1 MAMDIEIPL
10 PGLVAALGLGLLI
23 GVVRERADPDPTHT
37 IAGVRTHVL
46 VALSGALGA
55 ALGAPV
61 LIVVLLLVG
70 ALAVASYVKAG
81 NQNLGLTGEVALPT
95 TALLAALALSHPAL
109 AAGLSVVTATVLYAK
124 RPLHD
129 LARQGI
135 SEQELQDVLLLAG
148 AALVVLPLLPDQPI
162 DPMGVLIPARLWRL
176 VVLILAVGMVGH
188 LALRLV
194 GARWGLPLA
203 GFLSGFASST
213 AAVAGFG
220 HRARQQ
226 PEFVSYA
233 AAGALFANLGS
244 LVLFGG
250 VVAAAAPDLWQVTMG
265 PLFAAGGVL
274 VLFASLGLL
283 RPGRIDGLPQDK
295 APQALKL
302 SHAMLLAGLMALLLV
317 VSAWLQRHFG
327 PTAVLAATS
336 AVALVE
342 VHAAA
347 ASMAQLFG
355 NGSLG
360 LGPATAGLVLLLAV
374 SALSKSLLA
383 FIAGGRAYGYRV
395 ALGLMAVP
403 ATAGLWLLVRGGP
416 APLP

>member
-1 MAMDIEIPL
+1 MDSDVPL
-10 PGLVAALGLGLLI
+10 TGLIAAIGLGLLI

-46 VALSGALGA
+46 VALAAALGA
-55 ALGAPV
+55 ALGTAVLVVV
-61 LIVVLLLVG
+61 LILVG
-70 ALAVASYVKAG
+70 ALAVASYVKTG
-81 NQNLGLTGEVALPT
+81 NRDLGLTGEVALLT

-148 AALVVLPLLPDQPI
+148 AALVVLPLLPVQPI
-162 DPMGVLIPARLWRL
+162 DPWGVLIPAKLWRL
-176 VVLILAVGMVGH
+176 VVLILAVGMAGH
-188 LALRLV
+188 IALRMV

-220 HRARQQ
+220 QRARQQ
-226 PEFVSYA
+226 PAFVSYA
-233 AAGALFANLGS
+233 ASGALFANLGS

-250 VVAAAAPDLWQVTMG
+250 VIAAAAPALWHAAAA
-265 PLFAAGGVL
+265 PLVAAGSVL
-274 VLFASLGLL
+274 ALVAALGLL
-283 RPGRIDGLPQDK
+283 HRGNMDGLPAER

-302 SHAMLLAGLMALLLV
+302 SHAMVLAGLMALLLLA
-317 VSAWLQRHFG
+317 SAWLQRQFG
-327 PTAVLAATS
+327 PAAVLAATS

-347 ASMAQLFG
+347 ASIAQLVG
-355 NGSLG
+355 NGSLD
-360 LGPATAGLVLLLAV
+360 LGMATGGLVLLLAV
-374 SALSKSLLA
+374 SALAKSVLA
-383 FIAGGRAYGYRV
+383 FLAGGRAYGLRV
-395 ALGLMAVP
+395 ALGLLAVP
-403 ATAGLWLLVRGGP
+403 VAAGLWLL
-416 APLP
+416 LS

>member
-1 MAMDIEIPL
+1 MTVTDIPL
-10 PGLVAALGLGLLI
+10 AGLVAALGLGLLI

-46 VALSGALGA
+46 VALSAALGA
-55 ALGAPV
+55 ALGTPV
-61 LIVVLLLVG
+61 LVMVLFLVG
-70 ALAVASYVKAG
+70 ALAVASYVKTG
-81 NQNLGLTGEVALPT
+81 DRDLGLTGEVAMLA
-95 TALLAALALSHPAL
+95 TALLAALALRHPAL

-148 AALVVLPLLPDQPI
+148 AALVVLPLLPAQPV
-162 DPMGVLIPARLWRL
+162 DPWGVLIPARLWRL

-188 LALRLV
+188 IALRLV

-226 PEFVSYA
+226 PQFVSSA
-233 AAGALFANLGS
+233 ASGALFANLGS

-250 VVAAAAPDLWQVTMG
+250 VIAAAAPALWRAAVG
-265 PLFAAGGVL
+265 PLVAAGGALIVG
-274 VLFASLGLL
+274 ASLGLL
-283 RPGRIDGLPQDK
+283 RQKNMDGLPPER

-317 VSAWLQRHFG
+317 ASAWLQRQFG
-327 PTAVLAATS
+327 PAAVLAATA

-347 ASMAQLFG
+347 ASIAQLVG
-355 NGSLG
+355 NGSLD
-360 LGPATAGLVLLLAV
+360 LGPASGGLVLLLAV
-374 SALSKSLLA
+374 SALAKSVLA
-383 FIAGGRAYGYRV
+383 FIAGGRAYGTRV
-395 ALGLMAVP
+395 ALGLMVVP
-403 ATAGLWLLVRGGP
+403 AAAGLWLLVRHGL
-416 APLP
+416 AP